1 MKYIV
6 VFIALFASTLVW
18 SQKLTFV
25 FKGVIENSDDG
36 RKESGVNI
44 AVVQNGSSL
53 YTTNSVSSGK
63 YSFGG
68 EIDFSQPF
76 DVVFSKSGLV
86 AKKIHFDLTKM
97 NIEDIPPGDFRPI
110 ESLDMTMF
118 KERPGVDFS
127 FLNTEPV
134 GSFDWNTRQMNIRLD
149 IAGRDRVKQKIDELL
164 KEDDQNDVELEQKY
178 SAAIQAA
185 DKLFN
190 EKSYEESLA
199 KYEEALTY
207 KPMEKYPADRIME
220 LDALI
225 QAQRKEQLA
234 AQQATEKYDNL
245 IKQAD
250 GFLKQSSYRAA
261 RDKYEE
267 ASKLRP
273 SEQYPKDKLAEIEK
287 KLNEQKEKEELKKK
301 YDDAVAEGDRLF
313 DAEDYEGAKTKY
325 EEALAIESASTY
337 VKGRVAICDEKL
349 AAAKAEKERLEKIAK
364 LLAQGNNEINEKIW
378 DIAKATF
385 EEVLTLESGH
395 PEATERLAFIEQ
407 KLKEEA
413 DMAAQEKK
421 YVALMKEGDVFEKG
435 QKLQDALGKYQE
447 AKGIKDTPEV
457 NERIAAV
464 EKLIA
469 DEKNA
474 AERETQ
480 YAAHMSEGES
490 MLGILGDVDGAKKEF
505 EAALAI
511 FPDRQEPKD
520 KIAKIDKLLADQQAA
535 KEKKEQYEAA
545 VKEGD
550 HFFNTANWEEA
561 QKKYRE
567 ALTFDAN
574 QQYPKDKIVEIE
586 KVLSE
591 NAAKEEQKANYD
603 AAIAEADQLFASAKW
618 NEAKTKYLVAK
629 GIDGT
634 QAYPDSKITEIEGIL
649 ANEAANAE
657 KKAQYDAAVKKAD
670 ELLAASKLDDAK
682 LKYQEALSIDNN
694 QSYPVQKI
702 NEIDALIA
710 QNEADK
716 AKKEQYDALVAEAD
730 GLFLANDLENARTK
744 YMEAHDLDGT
754 QTYPT
759 QKIEEINKKL
769 ADQMAASEKQ
779 AKYDAAITEG
789 DAMFASKN
797 YTGAKV
803 KYQEAISIDG
813 GQQYPKDQ
821 ITALEKL
828 LAEETAALEK
838 QAAYD
843 KAIKDA
849 DQLFELKQY
858 SDAKSK
864 YQAAIAIDETQ
875 QYPKDKLVELD
886 QLIAENAAEK
896 EKQDKINA
904 LLAEG
909 KDLYQKSQLDAAKG
923 KYQSVLGIDA
933 GNVEAN
939 EMISKIE
946 QDLLALQNKEEQEK
960 LFAELKSTGFAL
972 ADEEKFSDAKAKLNQ
987 ALSIKPDQEIV
998 AKIDEINRIESQLAE
1013 KEAAEKRYSELITE
1027 AENKEESGDLSGA
1040 VFSFKAAS
1048 NIKPEEIY
1056 PKDKIDELEA
1066 KIAANKGDEQAR
1078 IDAEYKAIMDKA
1090 NALMAAEN
1098 YLEAIR
1104 EYNNALS
1111 LKPGEKEPV
1120 EKAAEAE
1127 RLEKAKSEADAQ
1139 YEKILSVAQ
1148 KKIDESDYVK
1158 ATELLERAISLK
1170 ERDERPKKMLEE
1182 VKLLQAQDKKYRD
1195 LMSEGNTLAASK
1207 NYEGAKAKY
1216 EEAKRAKPSASE
1228 PPVKIA
1234 EMEKLINDLASS
1246 EQKEALYQEF
1256 MSKGQQNADVKNY
1269 EQALSHYQS
1278 ALGAKPN
1285 DVPAKDKIAE
1295 MQQILDDI
1303 ANKKAASLD
1312 KANQF
1317 NSLVKE
1323 ADGLFGG
1330 EEYLG
1335 AKVKYEEALKID
1347 PSSTYVQTQI
1357 DECIRLERKK
1367 SEDEAEREY
1376 RKIIAAADKNFD
1388 IENWDKAKDYYQRAL
1403 NNRRDDPYPKQ
1414 RLNEIEAILNP
1425 VLAQS
1430 PELEDLGLP
1439 YKNSLEEGMK
1449 ELQRAEEERK
1459 ALKRNKIAATQKEI
1473 RDAEVEMTY
1482 AKTDDHYQTS
1492 EQIYEYQRQ
1501 IIRDNGEARL
1511 SQDENNEIIRKAESE
1526 LAKVNSQDARMEYA
1540 TNQTDQVEL
1549 ERINREVAIDYGE
1562 RESVYMEN
1570 ADLMEDYNTAMAKEI
1585 RQNAVND
1592 YGKNIESDQHLNDV
1606 RALVSDNSIDDFEER
1621 AAVRGQVELA
1631 HDYAVNE
1638 HSQRNSDR
1646 YETNIENKGRVN
1658 DVIRQVE
1665 EKSVADAQKPR
1676 NNQEDLTVV
1685 RNNISDKNYQQDRS
1699 EYDHAYEADAGMA
1712 DVRRRVSAD
1721 AMDMD
1726 GNRVESNEVLKQ
1738 SKKEL
1743 FDAQYEEYNSEQ
1755 EKYVRNKSAIN
1766 EEVKLNG
1773 EVKEREIAMHGE
1785 KVAYV
1790 NMMDKKATI
1799 QTQESIE
1806 GDEEERLA
1814 AKKKIESVYNGVS
1827 KNSVEQV
1834 EKHAE
1839 SNETLKDVT
1848 KTIKSQE
1855 YANNIGQTEKHY
1867 DNQASINKIDNKPK
1881 EKPKV
1886 ANALGE
1892 EYPEGVSEESF
1903 QQTDQNGLMTAII
1916 TRRIVVIDG
1925 QADVYVRTQT
1935 LNGLTYSKNGKP
1947 IVSHVW
1953 SKETQD
1959 PKLARHY

>member
-25 FKGVIENSDDG
+25 FKGVVENSDDG

-44 AVVQNGSSL
+44 AIVQNGSSL

-68 EIDFSQPF
+68 EIDFSKPF
-76 DVVFSKSGLV
+76 EVVFSKSGLV
-86 AKKIHFDLTKM
+86 SKKIHFDLTKM
-97 NIEDIPPGDFRPI
+97 NIEDIPPGDFRPV
-110 ESLDMTMF
+110 ESLDITLF
-118 KERPGVDFS
+118 KERPGIDFS

-149 IAGRDRVKQKIDELL
+149 AAERDRVKAKIDALL
-164 KEDDQNDVELEQKY
+164 QDDNNDVELEQKY
-178 SAAIQAA
+178 AAAIQAA

-190 EKSYEESLA
+190 EKSYEASLA

-207 KPMEKYPADRIME
+207 KPMEKYPAERILE

-234 AQQATEKYDNL
+234 EQQSNEKYDAT

-250 GFLKQSSYRAA
+250 AFLKQNSLRAA
-261 RDKYEE
+261 RDKYQE
-267 ASKLRP
+267 ASKLKP
-273 SEQYPKDKLAEIEK
+273 NEQYPKDKLAEIEK
-287 KLNEQKEKEELKKK
+287 KLNEEKAKEELKKK

-313 DAEDYEGAKTKY
+313 DAENYEGAKAKY

-349 AAAKAEKERLEKIAK
+349 AAAKAEKERLEKIEK
-364 LLAQGNNEINEKIW
+364 LLAQGNKEINEKTW

-385 EEVLTLESGH
+385 EEVLTLEASH
-395 PEATERLAFIEQ
+395 PVATERLVFIEQ

-413 DMAAQEKK
+413 DQAAQEAK
-421 YVALMKEGDVFEKG
+421 YLALMKDG
-435 QKLQDALGKYQE
+435 QALETGKKLQEALTKYQE
-447 AKGIKDTPEV
+447 AKTIKDTPEV
-457 NERIAAV
+457 KERIAAV
-464 EKLIA
+464 EKMIS

-474 AERETQ
+474 AEREAQ

-490 MLGILGDVDGAKKEF
+490 LLGIIGDVDAAKKEF
-505 EAALAI
+505 EKASAL
-511 FPDRQEPKD
+511 FPERQEPKD
-520 KIAKIDKLLADQQAA
+520 KIAQIDKLLADQKAA
-535 KEKKEQYEAA
+535 QEKKENYEASI
-545 VKEGD
+545 KEGD
-550 HFFNTANWEEA
+550 HQFNNANWEEA
-561 QKKYRE
+561 KKKYRE

-574 QQYPKDKIVEIE
+574 QQYPKDKLAEIDKIVA
-586 KVLSE
+586 E
-591 NAAKEEQKANYD
+591 NSAKEEQKAKYE
-603 AAIAEADQLFASAKW
+603 AKVKEADQLFASSKYKDAKAKYQ
-618 NEAKTKYLVAK
+618 EAKT
-629 GIDGT
+629 IDGT
-634 QAYPDSKITEIEGIL
+634 QTYPDTKIAEIDGIL

-657 KKAQYDAAVKKAD
+657 KKAQYDALVKKAD
-670 ELLAASKLDDAK
+670 ELLAAKKLEDAK
-682 LKYQEALSIDNN
+682 GKYQEALAVDNS
-694 QSYPVQKI
+694 QTYPVQKI
-702 NEIDALIA
+702 NEIDAMIA

-716 AKKEQYDALVAEAD
+716 AKKEKYDALVAEAD
-730 GLFLANDLENARTK
+730 GLFNSNQLESARSK
-744 YMEAHDLDGT
+744 YMEAHDVDGS

-779 AKYDAAITEG
+779 AKYDAAIAEADQMFGTE
-789 DAMFASKN
+789 N

-813 GQQYPKDQ
+813 AQQYPKDQ
-821 ITALEKL
+821 ITKIDKL
-828 LAEETAALEK
+828 VAEQSAAMEK
-838 QAAYD
+838 QQAYD

-858 SDAKSK
+858 SESKSK
-864 YQAAIAIDETQ
+864 YQSALAIDNTQ
-875 QYPKDKLVELD
+875 QYPKDKIVELD
-886 QLIAENAAEK
+886 KLIAENAAEK
-896 EKQDKINA
+896 AKQDKINA

-909 KDLYQKSQLDAAKG
+909 KTLYQDSELEAAKA

-939 EMISKIE
+939 DMIAKIDK
-946 QDLLALQNKEEQEK
+946 DLLALQNKEEQEK
-960 LFAELKSTGFAL
+960 LFAQLKSEGMSL
-972 ADEEKFSDAKAKLNQ
+972 AAAEKYTEAKAKLNQ
-987 ALSIKPDQEIV
+987 ALTIKADQEIV

-1013 KEAAEKRYSELITE
+1013 KEAADKKYNELLNE
-1027 AENKEESGDLSGA
+1027 AANKESTGDLSGA
-1040 VFSFKAAS
+1040 VFSYKAAS
-1048 NIKPEEIY
+1048 NVKPSESY
-1056 PKDKIDELEA
+1056 PKEKIAELEA
-1066 KIAANKGDEQAR
+1066 KIAANKGDEQAK
-1078 IDAEYKAIMDKA
+1078 IDAEYRKVMDKA
-1090 NALMAAEN
+1090 DALMAAEN

-1111 LKPGEKEPV
+1111 IKPEEREPV
-1120 EKAAEAE
+1120 DKAAEAE
-1127 RLEKAKSEADAQ
+1127 RLEKAKSDADAQ

-1148 KKIDESDYVK
+1148 KKIEEGDYVK
-1158 ATELLERAISLK
+1158 ATELLERAIGLK
-1170 ERDERPKKMLEE
+1170 ERDDRPKKMLEQ
-1182 VKLLQAQDKKYRD
+1182 VKLLKEQDKKYNG
-1195 LMSEGNTLAASK
+1195 LMSEGNTLASSK
-1207 NYEGAKAKY
+1207 KYAEAKAKY
-1216 EEAKRAKPSASE
+1216 EEAQRVKPTAAE

-1234 EMEKLINDLASS
+1234 EMEKFINDLASK
-1246 EQKEALYQEF
+1246 EQKEALYKEF
-1256 MSKGQQNADVKNY
+1256 MSKGQQSADGKNY

-1278 ALGAKPN
+1278 ALGVKPN

-1303 ANKKAASLD
+1303 ANKNAANLD
-1312 KANQF
+1312 KVNQF
-1317 NSLVKE
+1317 NALVKE
-1323 ADGLFGG
+1323 ADGLFSG

-1335 AKVKYEEALKID
+1335 AKLKYEEALKID
-1347 PSSTYVQTQI
+1347 PSSSYVRTQI
-1357 DECIRLERKK
+1357 DECIRLERKI
-1367 SEDEAEREY
+1367 SEEEAEREY
-1376 RKIIAAADKNFD
+1376 QKIIAAADKNFD
-1388 IENWDKAKDYYQRAL
+1388 SKNWEKAKDYYQRAL

-1425 VLAQS
+1425 VIAES

-1439 YKNSLEEGMK
+1439 YTNSLEEGMK

-1482 AKTDDHYQTS
+1482 SKTEDHYQTS

-1501 IIRDNGEARL
+1501 IIRDNGEAKL

-1526 LAKVNSQDARMEYA
+1526 LARVNSEDARMEYSA
-1540 TNQTDQVEL
+1540 NQSDQVIL
-1549 ERINREVAIDYGE
+1549 ERINKEVAIDYGE
-1562 RESVYMEN
+1562 RSEVYMEN
-1570 ADLMEDYNTAMAKEI
+1570 ADMMEDYNTAMAQEI
-1585 RQNAVND
+1585 RQNAVKD
-1592 YGKNIESDQHLNDV
+1592 YRKNIDSDQSLNEV
-1606 RALVSDNSIDDFEER
+1606 RALVSDNSIDDYEER
-1621 AAVRGQVELA
+1621 AAVRSEVEKA
-1631 HDYAVNE
+1631 QDYAVNE
-1638 HSQRNSDR
+1638 ASQRNSDR
-1646 YETNIENKGRVN
+1646 YAMNIENKQVVN

-1665 EKSVADAQKPR
+1665 EKNTIDANKPKE
-1676 NNQEDLTVV
+1676 NNQELSAV
-1685 RNNISDKNYQQDRS
+1685 RKDINDKNYEQGRT
-1699 EYDHAYEADAGMA
+1699 EYDHAYTTDAEMA
-1712 DVRRRVSAD
+1712 DVRRKVSAD
-1721 AMDMD
+1721 AMDFD

-1743 FDAQYEEYNSEQ
+1743 FEAQYEDYNAQ
-1755 EKYVRNKSAIN
+1755 HDKYVKNKAVIN
-1766 EEVKLNG
+1766 EEVKING
-1773 EVKEREIAMHGE
+1773 EVKEREIAMHAE

-1790 NMMDKKATI
+1790 EMADKKAHI

-1814 AKKKIESVYNGVS
+1814 LKKQIEGVYNGVS
-1827 KNSVEQV
+1827 QNAAEEVK
-1834 EKHAE
+1834 KHSE
-1839 SNETLKDVT
+1839 SNESLKDVQ
-1848 KTIKSQE
+1848 KTINSQE

-1867 DNQASINKIDNKPK
+1867 ENQASINKIDNRPK

-1935 LNGLTYSKNGKP
+1935 LNGITYSKNGKP

-1959 PKLARHY
+1959 PTLARHY